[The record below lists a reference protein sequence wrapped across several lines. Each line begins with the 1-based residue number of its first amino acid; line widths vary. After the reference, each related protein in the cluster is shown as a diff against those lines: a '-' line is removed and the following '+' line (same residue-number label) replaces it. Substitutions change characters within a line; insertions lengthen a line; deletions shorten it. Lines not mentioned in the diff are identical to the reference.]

1 VERGDFEALPGLG
14 KPLEDLD
21 GDHDPDWWVRRLVE
35 REKITV
41 LPPALQLRR
50 DDAALDDALDRLGG
64 EAEVR
69 REVTEFN
76 DRVRHTL
83 YTTRG
88 GPPVTTPPRD
98 VDEEVRR
105 WRSRRAERRARQRE
119 LHADPDPAAGADRA
133 TLVRGYLLVA
143 AGALLVLLATVALVW
158 AASGPFD
165 G

>member
-1 VERGDFEALPGLG
+1 
-14 KPLEDLD
+14 LEDLD

-50 DDAALDDALDRLGG
+50 DDAALDDVLDRLGG

-76 DRVRHTL
+76 ERVRHTL
-83 YTTRG
+83 YTTLG

-98 VDEEVRR
+98 VEEEVRR
-105 WRSRRAERRARQRE
+105 WRARRAERRARQRE
-119 LHADPDPAAGADRA
+119 QHAGPAPAPAGDRA
-133 TLVRGYLLVA
+133 ALVRGYLLVA
-143 AGALLVLLATVALVW
+143 AGALLVLLGAVALAW